1 MPLRRF
7 KPRLLLSLIVVFTI
21 AGPLN
26 AQNEKKLQLV
36 PQAADSNKPFIRL
49 LPTEDEQEPGNAV
62 PVLLRITYEQS
73 TFMANVYPRLQEFA
87 EMEVTDPQ
95 LAELQFDSFARQI
108 IRAGSMSFADWEYP
122 LKSDRPYTILLP
134 DQQSQRQLAG
144 RGMSGWIRQRLAAG
158 EVTEALQGIRAQIAC
173 GRHCAAA
180 PIVVC
185 QLIGASLAH
194 MGLENLEL
202 AMQRDNVPNMYWSLA
217 ALPPTL
223 QDLGPVVRWEL
234 WASPVRL
241 DEPLPAI
248 GSEAWIEI
256 AKEFSEYASEWMD
269 QQYTL
274 EEAAKLKSTLER
286 LAKHD
291 LLGKLGF
298 TAGEILKMSTEERVM
313 RWLYMHYCDFRARVE
328 PLAYQEPKRV
338 IAAMREVQAKDKA
351 LLESTGAKQS
361 PLPIV
366 LPHGIVA
373 SHNFG
378 RRVKFLQTI
387 EAIRDH
393 LSQHDGAFPES
404 LEVLELPA
412 PTDPFTGEPF
422 EYESTETGARL
433 RQAAIEGWAGPPLN
447 YELFNN
453 KPTEDK

>member
-1 MPLRRF
+1 MRLIRI
-7 KPRLLLSLIVVFTI
+7 KSRLLLSLIVVFTT

-36 PQAADSNKPFIRL
+36 PQAADSNKPIFRL

-62 PVLLRITYEQS
+62 PVLLRITYEQ
-73 TFMANVYPRLQEFA
+73 TAFLANIYPRLHEYA
-87 EMEVTDPQ
+87 EMDVSDPK

-108 IRAGSMSFADWEYP
+108 IRAGSMSFAEWEYP

-134 DQQSQRQLAG
+134 DMQSQRQMAG
-144 RGMSGWIRQRLAAG
+144 RGMSGWIRQRLAFG
-158 EVTEALQGIRAQIAC
+158 EVSEALEGIRAQIAC

-180 PIVVC
+180 PIIVC
-185 QLIGASLAH
+185 QMVGAALAH
-194 MGLENLEL
+194 MGLDNLEL
-202 AMQRDNVPNMYWSLA
+202 AMQRDNLPNMYWSLA

-234 WASPVRL
+234 WATPLRL
-241 DEPLPAI
+241 DEPLPAV
-248 GSEAWIEI
+248 GSDAWIEI
-256 AKEFSEYASEWMD
+256 ANEFSEYASEWMD

-274 EEAAKLKSTLER
+274 EEAANLKSTMER

-298 TAGEILKMSTEERVM
+298 TADEILKMSTEERVM
-313 RWLYMHYCDFRARVE
+313 RWLYMHYCNFRARVE
-328 PLAYQEPKRV
+328 PLAYQQPKRI
-338 IAAMREVQAKDKA
+338 IAAIREVEETSNA
-351 LLESTGAKQS
+351 LLASTGAKQS
-361 PLPIV
+361 PFPIV
-366 LPHGIVA
+366 LPKGIVTN
-373 SHNFG
+373 HNFG

-393 LSQHDGAFPES
+393 LSQHDGAFPAS

-412 PTDPFTGEPF
+412 PNDPFTEEPF
-422 EYESTETGARL
+422 EYELTETGARL

-447 YELFNN
+447 YELVN
-453 KPTEDK
+453 DKRTVAK

>member
-1 MPLRRF
+1 MPLIRF
-7 KPRLLLSLIVVFTI
+7 KPRLLLSLIVVFAI
-21 AGPLN
+21 ASPLN
-26 AQNEKKLQLV
+26 AQNEKKLRLV
-36 PQAADSNKPFIRL
+36 PQAAESGKPIFRL

-62 PVLLRITYEQS
+62 PVLLRITYEQN
-73 TFMANVYPRLQEFA
+73 TFMANVYPRLQEYA
-87 EMEVTDPQ
+87 EMDVSDPQ

-108 IRAGSMSFADWEYP
+108 IRAGSMSYADWEYP
-122 LKSDRPYTILLP
+122 LYSEKPYLILLP
-134 DQQSQRQLAG
+134 DMQSQRQMAG

-158 EVTEALQGIRAQIAC
+158 EVTDALQGIRAQISC

-180 PIVVC
+180 PIIVC
-185 QLIGASLAH
+185 QLVGAALAH
-194 MGLENLEL
+194 MGLDNLEL

-223 QDLGPVVRWEL
+223 HDLGPVVRWEL
-234 WASPVRL
+234 WASPTRL

-248 GSEAWIEI
+248 GSDAWSKI
-256 AKEFSEYASEWMD
+256 ANEFSEMASEWMD

-298 TAGEILKMSTEERVM
+298 TADEILKMSTEERVM

-328 PLAYQEPKRV
+328 PLAYQDPKSV
-338 IAAMREVQAKDKA
+338 MAAMLEVEAKDKA
-351 LLESTGAKQS
+351 LLASTGAKQS

-366 LPHGIVA
+366 LPKGIVA

-387 EAIRDH
+387 EAVRHH
-393 LSQHDGAFPES
+393 LSQHDGNFPES

-412 PTDPFTGEPF
+412 PNDPFTGEPF
-422 EYESTETGARL
+422 EYELTETGARL
-433 RQAAIEGWAGPPLN
+433 RQATTEGWGPPLD

-453 KPTEDK
+453 KSTEDK

>member
-1 MPLRRF
+1 MPLIRF
-7 KPRLLLSLIVVFTI
+7 RPRLLLSLIVVFTI

-36 PQAADSNKPFIRL
+36 PQAADSNKPTFRL

-62 PVLLRITYEQS
+62 PVLLRITYEQT
-73 TFMANVYPRLQEFA
+73 TFMANDYPRLHEYA
-87 EMEVTDPQ
+87 EMDVSDPR
-95 LAELQFDSFARQI
+95 LAELQFESFARQI
-108 IRAGSMSFADWEYP
+108 IRAGSMSFAEWEYP
-122 LKSDRPYTILLP
+122 LYSKKPYLILLP
-134 DQQSQRQLAG
+134 DMQSQRQLAG

-173 GRHCAAA
+173 GRHCAAT
-180 PIVVC
+180 PVIVCHLV
-185 QLIGASLAH
+185 GAALAH

-223 QDLGPVVRWEL
+223 QDLGPVMRWEL
-234 WASPVRL
+234 WASPMRL

-248 GSEAWIEI
+248 GSDTWIEI
-256 AKEFSEYASEWMD
+256 AHEFSEMASEWMD
-269 QQYTL
+269 PPYTP
-274 EEAAKLKSTLER
+274 EESAALKSNLKR

-298 TAGEILKMSTEERVM
+298 TADEILKMSTEERVM
-313 RWLYMHYCDFRARVE
+313 RWQYMHYCNIRARLE
-328 PLAYQEPKRV
+328 PLSYQEPKRV
-338 IAAMREVQAKDKA
+338 IAAMRELEETNNA
-351 LLESTGAKQS
+351 LLASTGADKN
-361 PLPIV
+361 LFPIV
-366 LPHGIVA
+366 LPKGIVA

-387 EAIRDH
+387 EAIRDY

-412 PTDPFTGEPF
+412 PNDPFTGEPF
-422 EYESTETGARL
+422 EYELTETGVFL
-433 RQAAIEGWAGPPLN
+433 RQATTDGWGPPLN

-453 KPTEDK
+453 KSTEDK

>member
-1 MPLRRF
+1 MPLIRF
-7 KPRLLLSLIVVFTI
+7 KLRLLLSLIVVLTI

-26 AQNEKKLQLV
+26 AQSEKKLRLV
-36 PQAADSNKPFIRL
+36 PQAADSNKPFFRL

-62 PVLLRITYEQS
+62 PVLLRITYEQT
-73 TFMANVYPRLQEFA
+73 TFMANDFLRLHEYA
-87 EMEVTDPQ
+87 EMDVSDPR

-108 IRAGSMSFADWEYP
+108 IRAGSMSYAEWEYP
-122 LKSDRPYTILLP
+122 LYSDKPYSILLP
-134 DQQSQRQLAG
+134 DMQSQRQLAG

-180 PIVVC
+180 PVIVC
-185 QLIGASLAH
+185 QLVGAALAH

-202 AMQRDNVPNMYWSLA
+202 AIQRADVPNMYWSLA

-234 WASPVRL
+234 WASPMRL

-248 GSEAWIEI
+248 GSDAWIEI
-256 AKEFSEYASEWMD
+256 ANEFSEMASEWKD

-298 TAGEILKMSTEERVM
+298 TADEILKMSTEERIM
-313 RWLYMHYCDFRARVE
+313 RWLYMHYCNFRARVE
-328 PLAYQEPKRV
+328 PLAYQDPKSV
-338 IAAMREVQAKDKA
+338 MAAMLEVEATDKA
-351 LLESTGAKQS
+351 LLKSTGAKQS

-366 LPHGIVA
+366 LPKGIVA
-373 SHNFG
+373 NHNFG
-378 RRVKFLQTI
+378 RRVKYLQTI

-412 PTDPFTGEPF
+412 PNDPFTGEPF
-422 EYESTETGARL
+422 EYELTETGARL

-447 YELFNN
+447 YALFNN
-453 KPTEDK
+453 KSTFD